1 MTRAQDEI
9 DWAASSPL
17 LFLGVPCESGWRR
30 SARLR
35 RGRELV
41 EIEPPR
47 HWAGYA
53 SFAGLV
59 LPLAQASGPLASAL
73 NAAMS
78 LLAVPAGANPRVGK
92 GPPGLQA
99 QLDELGIPLSLRG
112 HEPDGSCAWGFA
124 EDDLFQ
130 AMAGAFH
137 YLELPRKET
146 GSDPVPPNHRRFR
159 WNSARAFIEWL
170 HDPLTSAWLRPI
182 VFLFP
187 EGPPPARAN
196 SQPAW
201 TGARLFSQGMA
212 LADWFTLRAD
222 LDLQPLQVL
231 LELEPNGW
239 AVLSFVVGTQ
249 RADIDLSEVY
259 PPFNEMMEW
268 INRLEAG
275 ETGLTLNI
283 YDEADNIRLTAHDLG
298 RPSAAFLTVHA
309 DMQDGMR
316 FQAVVEIRH
325 IVDGIRSAFLRS
337 LEDPALE
344 DSWRYFLLE
353 ENCDPELPDPRPA
366 AIEAWR
372 LRPR

>member
-1 MTRAQDEI
+1 MTRAPDEI

-17 LFLGVPCESGWRR
+17 LFLGVPRESGWWR

-35 RGRELV
+35 RGHELV
-41 EIEPPR
+41 EIELPR

-53 SFAGLV
+53 SFAGLI

-73 NAAMS
+73 TAAMS
-78 LLAVPAGANPRVGK
+78 LLATPAGGGPSVGR
-92 GPPGLQA
+92 GLPALQA
-99 QLDELGIPLSLRG
+99 QLDALGIPLSLKG

-130 AMAGAFH
+130 AMGGAFR
-137 YLELPRKET
+137 YRQVPRKET
-146 GSDPVPPNHRRFR
+146 GADPVRPNYRPLR
-159 WNSARAFIEWL
+159 WNSAQAFIEWL
-170 HDPLTSAWLRPI
+170 HDPLTSVWARPV

-187 EGPPPARAN
+187 EGPPPARTN

-212 LADWFTLRAD
+212 LADWFTLRTD
-222 LDLQPLQVL
+222 QDVQPLKVL

-239 AVLSFVVGTQ
+239 AVLSFVAGNQ

-259 PPFNEMMEW
+259 PPFSEMMEW
-268 INRLEAG
+268 IDRLEAG

-283 YDEADNIRLTAHDLG
+283 YDEADNIRLTVHDLG
-298 RPSAAFLTVHA
+298 RPGAAFLTVHA

-344 DSWRYFLLE
+344 DSWRFFLLE
-353 ENCDPELPDPRPA
+353 DSWDPELPDPRPA

-372 LRPR
+372 GRPR